1 VTDEAVYAIRRQYVD
16 TPAGQLHVRTLE
28 ARDRSAPPLLC
39 LHPAP
44 YSGLYF
50 TTTMPHLNARRDVLA
65 PDYPGYG
72 GSTALDA
79 APAIADFA
87 AAMLACIDAM
97 EVNEPIDV
105 LGFHTGCLVAVE
117 MALTASGRCG
127 RLVLCDVPYFD
138 EARQAT
144 LRERVGQ
151 PLALSDEFGSLEPA
165 WQADVLS
172 RVELAGL
179 ERSVELFAERL
190 RALPRDHEAFLAA
203 FSYPCAERFAALDA
217 SIAGRLTII
226 ATKSG
231 LADATREAA
240 AAVPGAVF
248 VDAGDIEGAVFEA
261 GAARIAQHVLAAL
274 D

>member
-1 VTDEAVYAIRRQYVD
+1 MNAVRRQYVD
-16 TPAGQLHVRTLE
+16 TPAGQLHVRTLD
-28 ARDRSAPPLLC
+28 ARDRGAPPLLC

-50 TTTMPHLNARRDVLA
+50 TTTMPRLNARRDVLA

-72 GSTALDA
+72 GSTALDVT
-79 APAIADFA
+79 PTIADFA
-87 AAMLACIDAM
+87 TAMLTGVEAIEAD
-97 EVNEPIDV
+97 EPVDV

-117 MALTASGRCG
+117 MALTAPERCG

-138 EARQAT
+138 ESRQAA
-144 LRERVGQ
+144 LRDRVGQ

-172 RVELAGL
+172 RVEPAGL
-179 ERSVELFAERL
+179 DRSIELFAERL
-190 RALPRDHEAFLAA
+190 RAVPRDHEAFLAA
-203 FSYPCAERFAALDA
+203 FSYPCAQRFAALDA
-217 SIAGRLTII
+217 SVAARLTII

-240 AAVPGAVF
+240 AAVPAATF
-248 VDAGDIEGAVFEA
+248 VDADDIDGAVFEA
-261 GAARIAQHVLAAL
+261 GAARIARHVLAAL